1 MSQFTLLAKT
11 TKGSKPD
18 FHGAMGG
25 EEASRLYHYFL
36 KRVED
41 GYVADRVKNGK
52 FQAMMEVALVN
63 DGPVCSI
70 EEAQASSAETFC

>member
-1 MSQFTLLAKT
+1 
-11 TKGSKPD
+11 
-18 FHGAMGG
+18 MGG

-36 KRVED
+36 KKVED

-52 FQAMMEVALVN
+52 FQAMMQVALVN

-70 EEAQASSAETFC
+70 EAHPMSHKSRLPIC